1 MSGIVDLTGQHF
13 GFLEVISM
21 TNERKHGKV
30 VWLCKCEC
38 ENVCKVT
45 SNNLKN
51 GSTISCGC
59 YNKKNLARCRTK
71 HGLYKSRIYNIYIC
85 MKERCYNPNT
95 KSYKDYG
102 DRGIEVCDE
111 WLGEDGFKNFYEWSV
126 ANGYDNSLSIDRINV
141 NGNYE
146 PSNCKWSTSTEQNN
160 NTRRNNNITLN
171 CETHTISEWS
181 RIKGLSRNTLV
192 ARLRNGWSI
201 EDSLNKPVKK

>member
-1 MSGIVDLTGQHF
+1 M
-13 GFLEVISM
+13 
-21 TNERKHGKV
+21 
-30 VWLCKCEC
+30 
-38 ENVCKVT
+38 
-45 SNNLKN
+45 
-51 GSTISCGC
+51 
-59 YNKKNLARCRTK
+59 
-71 HGLYKSRIYNIYIC
+71 YKSRIYNIYIC